1 VNKLATRFPNHQ
13 FFTIDYLSVK
23 TPPSAQ
29 MPKNT
34 GILVS
39 SIDIPRKAK
48 IDSNNPAIKAFE
60 SKVESWHKICPSVYV
75 WDYISNFDD
84 YLTPFATLSVC
95 KSNFEFYKKLNING
109 IFANGAGYDYSTFNE
124 LHTYVLAALM
134 QDPTIELEQLVS
146 RFCKQYYGESGQLVA
161 DYVLGLE
168 KVMQTS
174 NYSLDLY
181 NGVRKM
187 TKTYLKKDDFFNFY
201 SKIGSLKSGKTEEI
215 DYRLSQLH
223 TGLIFSA
230 MQINL
235 ASGFDDR
242 FGFAKKSD
250 NQILINDDF
259 KSSLASFEKQ
269 FKIKDVFLTRER
281 DGIILNYLQD
291 VKKEV
296 LDVSLQNNLLSKSV
310 FKVTSKLDED
320 YSDESLLIDAVPGL
334 PYDYHNGWLIISAED
349 LSAEISGLNNPGL
362 YRLKST
368 FLVDEHLKLRAPEKM
383 QVLVN
388 NIIVKTVY
396 PKVMISETAR
406 KVSLETAVNLKSND
420 KLIIKVYRDKIFKK
434 FACDEIYL
442 FK

>member
-1 VNKLATRFPNHQ
+1 
-13 FFTIDYLSVK
+13 
-23 TPPSAQ
+23 
-29 MPKNT
+29 
-34 GILVS
+34 
-39 SIDIPRKAK
+39 
-48 IDSNNPAIKAFE
+48 
-60 SKVESWHKICPSVYV
+60 
-75 WDYISNFDD
+75 
-84 YLTPFATLSVC
+84 
-95 KSNFEFYKKLNING
+95 
-109 IFANGAGYDYSTFNE
+109 
-124 LHTYVLAALM
+124 
-134 QDPTIELEQLVS
+134 
-146 RFCKQYYGESGQLVA
+146 
-161 DYVLGLE
+161 
-168 KVMQTS
+168 
-174 NYSLDLY
+174 
-181 NGVRKM
+181 M